1 MKRTAYVFLVLM
13 PNIAYCKTL
22 GITAMCMEKVGSKLR
37 LHCLKRIT
45 RVMDKVPEG
54 GNGA

>member
-13 PNIAYCKTL
+13 PNIAYCKTV
-22 GITAMCMEKVGSKLR
+22 GFTGMCMETVGRKLR

-54 GNGA
+54 GNG